1 VKTEPTPGAAA
12 ASSRSMA
19 LPAGV
24 DENLIFRSLFAANP
38 DAHLVADGS
47 GHIVLANPAACTMF
61 GYAND
66 ELVGLNVDALVPDS
80 IRPRHAAYR
89 AGYAH
94 QPRSR
99 PMGTG
104 MELVAKRRDGSVVM
118 VEISLSPLMGQGS
131 ALVVAAIRS
140 IADYPRVKQAL
151 QRARY
156 GEHLAQLGRLAVDVR
171 DTQVVLEQVT
181 VIAAQAMQVESA
193 FVYFIEPDN
202 LHFRVVSR
210 LNPTHH
216 DVHADHADQILGS
229 LIPNQLDTLPGY
241 LMLPS
246 LATNAEP
253 APAVV
258 GNDHTTPAVVGNDH
272 TTSAVVVNDHT
283 TPAVVV
289 NDHTTPAVVVTN
301 YTTER
306 RFKVPANHI
315 SAGWASGMAVA
326 LTDRGRVIGAL
337 TVASKEAKRFGD
349 DEVRFLESLCNLL
362 ATSLQRAQSEEA
374 LSHAQRLESVGQL
387 TGGIAHDFN
396 NLLTVI
402 QGNLQV
408 LEALPEMTGHEWGQH
423 LMASALRATHRGA
436 ELTGKLL
443 AFSRR
448 QMLQPRQVDLGAL
461 LESLADMLRR
471 TVDQRIRIAVNVAT
485 DCPAV
490 LVDPGQ
496 LESALLNLAINA
508 RDAMPEGGTLR
519 FEAQACTDLPSQV
532 KQELAGANGAS
543 NTANTGY
550 VSVRVADSGAGMPD
564 AVKERAFE
572 PFFTTKELGRGTGLG
587 LSTVYGF
594 VKQSQGA
601 ITVDSTLG
609 VGTTLTL
616 YLPQAKEADA
626 SASDRTTSSQALP
639 VGLKV
644 LLVEDD
650 IEVAAVAFTFLNT
663 MGCIVTEAHTGEQAW
678 RFLESGE
685 HFDLLL
691 TDIALGSGMRGTDL
705 AVQAARLRPQLA
717 VLLTSGFSSELIDAD
732 RDSPLSW
739 ALLPKPYTRQ
749 DLASAVALAM
759 AQLA

>member
-1 VKTEPTPGAAA
+1 VTTDPT
-12 ASSRSMA
+12 ASVSPAISLSD
-19 LPAGV
+19 LPASV
-24 DENLIFRSLFAANP
+24 DANLIFRTLFAANP

-47 GHIVLANPAACTMF
+47 GTIVLANPAACTMF
-61 GYAND
+61 GYTND

-104 MELVAKRRDGSVVM
+104 MELVAKRRDGSVVT
-118 VEISLSPLMGQGS
+118 VEISLSPLIGQGP
-131 ALVVAAIRS
+131 ALVVAAIRG

-181 VIAAQAMQVESA
+181 VIAAQALQVDSS
-193 FVYFIEPDN
+193 FVYFIEPDS

-210 LNPTHH
+210 TLHVHT
-216 DVHADHADQILGS
+216 DVLPESQAIVHLEPASQNLGC
-229 LIPNQLDTLPGY
+229 LIPNQADSLLGLLLAHGHAVTVIDY
-241 LMLPS
+241 L
-246 LATNAEP
+246 
-253 APAVV
+253 
-258 GNDHTTPAVVGNDH
+258 
-272 TTSAVVVNDHT
+272 
-283 TPAVVV
+283 
-289 NDHTTPAVVVTN
+289 
-301 YTTER
+301 TER
-306 RFKVPANHI
+306 RFQVPANLL
-315 SAGWASGMAVA
+315 SAGWASALAVT
-326 LTDRGRVIGAL
+326 LTDRGKIIGAL
-337 TVASKEAKRFGD
+337 TVASKEARRFGD
-349 DEVRFLESLCNLL
+349 DELRFLESLCNLL

-374 LSHAQRLESVGQL
+374 LRHAQRLESVGQL

-408 LEALPEMTGHEWGQH
+408 LEDLPEMGGHEWGQH
-423 LMASALRATHRGA
+423 LIASALRATQRGS

-448 QMLQPRQVDLGAL
+448 QMLQPRHVNLGGL

-471 TVDQRIRIAVNVAT
+471 TVDQRIRITVDVAA
-485 DCPAV
+485 DCPSV

-508 RDAMPEGGTLR
+508 RDAMPEGGLLR
-519 FEAQACTDLPSQV
+519 FVAQACVQLPNAV
-532 KQELAGANGAS
+532 KQELADPS
-543 NTANTGY
+543 NLLHPDSQRY
-550 VSVRVADSGAGMPD
+550 VSVWVIDTGNGMPE

-601 ITVDSTLG
+601 ITVESAVG
-609 VGTTLTL
+609 VGTTLSL
-616 YLPQAKEADA
+616 YLPQVIELDTHATGTA
-626 SASDRTTSSQALP
+626 TSSSAVP
-639 VGLKV
+639 IGLKV
-644 LLVEDD
+644 MVVEDD
-650 IEVAAVAFTFLNT
+650 AEVAAVADTFLKA
-663 MGCIVTEAHTGEQAW
+663 MACVVTKVSTAELAW
-678 RFLESGE
+678 RMLESGAPY
-685 HFDLLL
+685 DLLL
-691 TDIALGSGMRGTDL
+691 TDIALGPGMRGTEL
-705 AVQAARLRPQLA
+705 AALAAALRPQLA

-732 RDSPLSW
+732 RDSPLNW

-759 AQLA
+759 ALSPCATLADTFTDPSSASASDPSV